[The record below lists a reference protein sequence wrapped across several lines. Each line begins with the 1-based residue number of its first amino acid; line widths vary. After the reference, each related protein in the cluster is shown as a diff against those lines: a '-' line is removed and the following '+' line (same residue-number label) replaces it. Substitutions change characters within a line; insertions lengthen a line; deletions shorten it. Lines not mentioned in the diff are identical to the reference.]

1 MKKFLVALMVVLCGA
16 VSLFA
21 DDVADVKAVLER
33 QYELFAAGDFIGMEA
48 ALTPDYITI
57 EPHGIFNLTHIKWM
71 HVSMDGEHPEEFM
84 LGNFALRTHGAIPN
98 AEMEKKLRQR
108 ARNPEFVKFYEEL
121 VAKRLPLLKKAAEY
135 GHKTNKDIDIRIDGD
150 SARVVSE
157 CDIPDIVDSDG
168 AIKRQVSITILRKID
183 GKWRIAKSVILRY

>member
-1 MKKFLVALMVVLCGA
+1 MVVLCGE
-16 VSLFA
+16 VPLFA

-33 QYELFAAGDFIGMEA
+33 QYELFAAGDFVGMEA

-71 HVSMDGEHPEEFM
+71 HASMDGKHPEEFM
-84 LGNFALRTHGAIPN
+84 LGNFALRTRGAIPD
-98 AEMEKKLRQR
+98 AEMEKNLRFT
-108 ARNPEFVKFYEEL
+108 ARNSEFVKFYEEH
-121 VAKRLPLLKKAAEY
+121 VAKRLPLLKKAMEQ
-135 GHKTNKDIDIRIDGD
+135 GHKTVRYIDIRIDGD

-168 AIKRQVSITILRKID
+168 AVKHQVTVTILRRID
-183 GKWRIAKSVILRY
+183 GKWRIAESAVLRY